1 MNGAA
6 GLPRLSF
13 PALGAGLVAVA
24 LALLLG
30 GPALAAGGEGV
41 PAGPE
46 TAQAH
51 GPERPNRL
59 AGESSPYLLLHA
71 DDPVDWYP
79 WGAEAIAR
87 AREEGRPIFLSVGYT
102 ACYWCHVMAR
112 EVFADPKIAALMNR
126 WFVNVKVDREE
137 RPDVDEVYIAATQLL
152 TGGAGWPNSVFL
164 TPELEPFFA
173 GTYFPPVKRG
183 GRPGFPSV
191 LRRVHAD
198 WTGRPAEVRE
208 AASRVAAAVR
218 QVVARQRQPAAA
230 VPPPEAALAALAAL
244 EPSYDPEWG
253 GFARAPAFR
262 PKFPSPGSLFLLL
275 AARERGDEEAGRR
288 LDATLRAL
296 GRGAIHDQLA
306 GGFHRYTVDREWRV
320 PHFEKMLADNA
331 LLLGL
336 LAESLAGDRAGTRD
350 GAAPGA
356 RDPELADLARR
367 TADFLLAE
375 MALPA
380 GGFRSSLDAETEG
393 EEGRYYT
400 WTGDELRAALG
411 AEGFALLAP
420 VFGFDDAG
428 ELPGGRHTLHWTAPP
443 EAHAARLEI
452 GLPELTARL
461 APHLAKLRAARERRS
476 RPRSDDKLLAD
487 GNGLAIA
494 ALARAGEVLAEPR
507 YRSAAERAAERVLG
521 ELRAG
526 DALLHARRGREGG
539 GVPAFLDDYAHLAHG
554 LLALHRA
561 SGEARWLTA
570 AAALA
575 DEMEARLGDPAGG
588 WFHAA
593 PDPHLLFQP
602 KSVTEGS
609 VPPGNAVAVLDLL
622 ELAARLGASEPAR
635 AAAFRTRAEAALRAF
650 ARDLEL
656 HPAAVPTL
664 ARALL
669 RYAPPPAAATGSS
682 GA

>member
-1 MNGAA
+1 VSGAA
-6 GLPRLSF
+6 GLPQRSF
-13 PALGAGLVAVA
+13 PGLGGCLVLVA

-30 GPALAAGGEGV
+30 GPAPAAGGKGA

-46 TAQAH
+46 TAPQ
-51 GPERPNRL
+51 RPNRL

-87 AREEGRPIFLSVGYT
+87 AREEGRPIFLSIGYT

-112 EVFADPKIAALMNR
+112 EVFADPEIAALMNR

-173 GTYFPPVKRG
+173 GTYFPPAERG

-198 WTGRPAEVRE
+198 WTERPAEVRA
-208 AASRVAAAVR
+208 AASRVAAALG
-218 QVVARQRQPAAA
+218 QVVAGQRQQAAA
-230 VPPPEAALAALAAL
+230 VPAAETALAAALAAL

-331 LLLGL
+331 LLLEL
-336 LAESLAGDRAGTRD
+336 LAESLAGTRD
-350 GAAPGA
+350 GAAPVA
-356 RDPELADLARR
+356 HDPELARLARR

-375 MALPA
+375 MALPG
-380 GGFRSSLDAETEG
+380 GGFRSSLDAESEG

-428 ELPGGRHTLHWTAPP
+428 ELPGGRHTLHWTAAP
-443 EAHAARLEI
+443 EAHARRLEI

-461 APHLAKLRAARERRS
+461 ETQLVKLRTARERRS

-487 GNGLAIA
+487 WNGLAIA

-507 YRSAAERAAERVLG
+507 YRVAAERAAERVLG

-526 DALLHARRGREGG
+526 EALLHARRGRDGG

-575 DEMEARLGDPAGG
+575 DEMAARLGDPAGG

-609 VPPGNAVAVLDLL
+609 VPAGNAVAVLDLL

-635 AAAFRTRAEAALRAF
+635 AAAFRARAEAALRAF

-669 RYAPPPAAATGSS
+669 RYAPPPAPAAGSS

>member
-1 MNGAA
+1 
-6 GLPRLSF
+6 
-13 PALGAGLVAVA
+13 VA
-24 LALLLG
+24 
-30 GPALAAGGEGV
+30 
-41 PAGPE
+41 
-46 TAQAH
+46 
-51 GPERPNRL
+51 
-59 AGESSPYLLLHA
+59 S
-71 DDPVDWYP
+71 
-79 WGAEAIAR
+79 
-87 AREEGRPIFLSVGYT
+87 
-102 ACYWCHVMAR
+102 
-112 EVFADPKIAALMNR
+112 
-126 WFVNVKVDREE
+126 
-137 RPDVDEVYIAATQLL
+137 
-152 TGGAGWPNSVFL
+152 
-164 TPELEPFFA
+164 
-173 GTYFPPVKRG
+173 
-183 GRPGFPSV
+183 
-191 LRRVHAD
+191 
-198 WTGRPAEVRE
+198 
-208 AASRVAAAVR
+208 
-218 QVVARQRQPAAA
+218 
-230 VPPPEAALAALAAL
+230 
-244 EPSYDPEWG
+244 
-253 GFARAPAFR
+253 
-262 PKFPSPGSLFLLL
+262 
-275 AARERGDEEAGRR
+275 
-288 LDATLRAL
+288 
-296 GRGAIHDQLA
+296 
-306 GGFHRYTVDREWRV
+306 
-320 PHFEKMLADNA
+320 
-331 LLLGL
+331 
-336 LAESLAGDRAGTRD
+336 
-350 GAAPGA
+350 
-356 RDPELADLARR
+356 DPELARLARR

-443 EAHAARLEI
+443 EAHAARLE
-452 GLPELTARL
+452 LTPAALHARL
-461 APHLAKLRAARERRS
+461 EPHLAKLRVERERRS

-494 ALARAGEVLAEPR
+494 ALARAGEVLEEPR
-507 YRSAAERAAERVLG
+507 YRVAAERAAERVLG
-521 ELRAG
+521 ELGAG
-526 DALLHARRGREGG
+526 EELRHARRGREGG
-539 GVPAFLDDYAHLAHG
+539 GIPAFLDDYAHLAHG

-575 DEMEARLGDPAGG
+575 DEMEERLGDPAGG

-609 VPPGNAVAVLDLL
+609 VPAGNAVAVLDLL
-622 ELAARLGASEPAR
+622 ELAARLGRSEPAR
-635 AAAFRTRAEAALRAF
+635 AAVFRARAEAALRAF